1 MMITIKCPS
10 CGTEGSQSLLEPTYQ
25 GPYRCW
31 KCRELFSIRIE
42 NNEVT
47 AWEPITE
54 DRLKELQAQHSQ
66 EEEQRRQ
73 IEELKAKFRK
83 PSD

>member
-10 CGTEGSQSLLEPTYQ
+10 CGTEGSQSLLEPNYQ

-31 KCRELFSIRIE
+31 KCLQLFSIQIE
-42 NNEVT
+42 NNQVKSF
-47 AWEPITE
+47 EPITE
-54 DRLKELQAQHSQ
+54 DRLKELQAQHQQ

>member
-10 CGTEGSQSLLEPTYQ
+10 CGTAGSQSLLKPTYQ

-42 NNEVT
+42 NNEVKSF
-47 AWEPITE
+47 EPITE
-54 DRLKELQAQHSQ
+54 EQLKEQQEQHRQ
-66 EEEQRRQ
+66 EEEQRQQ
-73 IEELKAKFRK
+73 IEELRARFRK
-83 PSD
+83 PQL

>member
-1 MMITIKCPS
+1 MMITIQCPS
-10 CGTEGSQSLLEPTYQ
+10 CGTAGSQSLLEPNYR

-42 NNEVT
+42 NNEVKSL
-47 AWEPITE
+47 EPITE
-54 DRLKELQAQHSQ
+54 EQLKGLQAQHQQ

-83 PSD
+83 PPQ

>member
-10 CGTEGSQSLLEPTYQ
+10 CGTEGSQSLLEPNYE

-31 KCRELFSIRIE
+31 KCRELFSIKIE
-42 NNEVT
+42 DNEVKS
-47 AWEPITE
+47 WEPITE
-54 DRLKELQAQHSQ
+54 ERLQELQAQHQQ

>member
-1 MMITIKCPS
+1 MITIKCPS
-10 CGTEGSQSLLEPTYQ
+10 CGTEGSQSLLEPNYE

-47 AWEPITE
+47 SWEPITE
-54 DRLKELQAQHSQ
+54 ERLKELQELHKQQ
-66 EEEQRRQ
+66 EEQRRQ

-83 PSD
+83 PPE